1 MVSSTREGGGVAES
15 VPHLVRLLNGL
26 GVACGWVVVKPSDG
40 RFFALTKR
48 LHNMIHGVDCGPLGP
63 ADRELYDAASR
74 EIAEALR
81 PMVATGQVLVV
92 HDPQPLG
99 AGALLRRQCDVAA
112 IWRCHIGVSRHN
124 RATRMAWEFLE
135 PYAGAYDRVLF
146 TLESYAPTYL
156 RDRLAV
162 VYPSIDPLSHKNRE
176 LPPHKLTGVLMNAA
190 LAPASHPQLTPP
202 FRQPALRLQDGGSF
216 RPATFPDDLEV
227 MYRPTVLQVSRW
239 DRLKGF
245 APLLRAFA
253 RLKAAADAEPD
264 ERHRRRLGY
273 AHLVLAGP
281 DPRGV
286 ADDPEASE
294 VLQELGRLW
303 AGLPP
308 EIRRDIAILQ
318 LPMAS
323 RKENALMVN
332 ALQRC
337 ASIVVQNSRKE
348 GFGLTVA
355 EAMWKAR
362 PVLGAAADGIMA
374 QMTDGE
380 HGRIAPDPEDE
391 EALRD
396 LLDDM
401 LRQAKARHC
410 WGRNGQLRAT
420 RDLLAFAET
429 RRWLEEVHAA
439 VRSHGQRSAG
449 TA

>member
-1 MVSSTREGGGVAES
+1 
-15 VPHLVRLLNGL
+15 
-26 GVACGWVVVKPSDG
+26 
-40 RFFALTKR
+40 
-48 LHNMIHGVDCGPLGP
+48 
-63 ADRELYDAASR
+63 
-74 EIAEALR
+74 
-81 PMVATGQVLVV
+81 
-92 HDPQPLG
+92 
-99 AGALLRRQCDVAA
+99 
-112 IWRCHIGVSRHN
+112 
-124 RATRMAWEFLE
+124 
-135 PYAGAYDRVLF
+135 
-146 TLESYAPTYL
+146 
-156 RDRLAV
+156 
-162 VYPSIDPLSHKNRE
+162 
-176 LPPHKLTGVLMNAA
+176 MNAA

-202 FRQPALRLQDGGSF
+202 FRQPALRLQDGGPF

-227 MYRPTVLQVSRW
+227 LYRPTVLQVSRW

-253 RLKAAADAEPD
+253 RLKAAAADEPD
-264 ERHRRRLGY
+264 ERHRRLLGY
-273 AHLVLAGP
+273 ARLVLAGP
-281 DPRGV
+281 DPHGV

-294 VLQELGRLW
+294 VLQELCRVWG
-303 AGLPP
+303 GLPP

-362 PVLGAAADGIMA
+362 PVLGTAADGIMA

-396 LLDDM
+396 LLGDM
-401 LRQAKARHC
+401 LRHAKARDC

-429 RRWLEEVHAA
+429 PRWLEELHAA